1 MPKTIEAVYENGVFK
16 PVSTVEVKEH
26 SIVRLIIEE
35 AASIARA
42 TSGIIP
48 AKNSESI
55 DQIALDTEFLPEEA

>member
-16 PVSTVEVKEH
+16 PVSSVEVKEH

-48 AKNSESI
+48 AKSSKSI